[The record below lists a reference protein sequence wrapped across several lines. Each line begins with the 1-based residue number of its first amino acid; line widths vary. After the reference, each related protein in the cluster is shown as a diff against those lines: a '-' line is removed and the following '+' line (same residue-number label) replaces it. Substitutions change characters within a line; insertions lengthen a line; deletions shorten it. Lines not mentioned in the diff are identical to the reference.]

1 MRTPGLSINRAS
13 TRAASAVDDD
23 VDSGQDSVPVQSR
36 QAESAVDDGDDV
48 QCNEVAQFGGSAA
61 ASTKSA
67 GPVEFEREHGSGYVL
82 VGSAVA
88 EHPIQ
93 TEPVESLAVERQL
106 DTPVLQAD
114 QTARV
119 AGHG

>member
-1 MRTPGLSINRAS
+1 MRTPGLLINRAS
-13 TRAASAVDDD
+13 TQAASAVDDD

-48 QCNEVAQFGGSAA
+48 QFDEVAQLGGSAA
-61 ASTKSA
+61 ASKTA
-67 GPVEFEREHGSGYVL
+67 GPAEFEREHGSGHVL

-88 EHPIQ
+88 EHLIQ

-106 DTPVLQAD
+106 GTPVLQAD
-114 QTARV
+114 QMARV